1 MKKEGE
7 ADVSEF
13 LAKRITMR
21 FIRKFQIK
29 EEDWDL
35 YYLGIEVI
43 VTTALTSLMIM
54 ALGIALRNF
63 WGSVVFLLCFMSIRG
78 YCGGYHAKTRVRC
91 FFVSILCYLLS
102 FGMMKGLLF
111 LPEIA
116 QNILIT
122 IGVATA
128 FIHFAK
134 LAPVEN
140 PNKRIREEMKEQNKI
155 MSFAMLVVWYL
166 VCSVFVFA
174 GTYEISTQ
182 IWATIDIIAL
192 LLCVKRR
199 KRK

>member
-1 MKKEGE
+1 M
-7 ADVSEF
+7 SEF

-63 WGSVVFLLCFMSIRG
+63 FGSVVFLLCFMSIRG

-134 LAPVEN
+134 FAPVEN
-140 PNKRIREEMKEQNKI
+140 PNKPLTKEQKKRNHRAASIAVIILEALSCGLYIFFPKVSALI
-155 MSFAMLVVWYL
+155 AYTLFSIAVLIL
-166 VCSVFVFA
+166 ISKNRK
-174 GTYEISTQ
+174 GGNEYE
-182 IWATIDIIAL
+182 
-192 LLCVKRR
+192 
-199 KRK
+199 